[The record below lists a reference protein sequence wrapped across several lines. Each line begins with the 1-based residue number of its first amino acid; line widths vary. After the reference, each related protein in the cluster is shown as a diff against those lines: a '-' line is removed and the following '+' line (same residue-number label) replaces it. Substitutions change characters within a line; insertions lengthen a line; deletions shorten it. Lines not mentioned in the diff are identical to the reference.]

1 MEIHTVYSNI
11 TISDI
16 LVDSQSQWYVSNN
29 FSSSL
34 LFEWIIINF
43 VPVTH

>member
-16 LVDSQSQWYVSNN
+16 LADSQSQWNLSKN

-34 LFEWIIINF
+34 LFKWVIINS
-43 VPVTH
+43 VQITY

>member
-16 LVDSQSQWYVSNN
+16 LVDSQSQQYLPNN

-34 LFEWIIINF
+34 LFK
-43 VPVTH
+43 